1 MMHRSSFS
9 FFLVILCVSF
19 SLGQSTSG
27 VPYTKYGIYDIDRI
41 RPEECRQRRAV
52 LLTKMG
58 LNSLAI
64 FRAQEYANRSG
75 DEDYRFRQ
83 NNNFLYFTGCNESNS
98 TLILIPNGFILD
110 NGILVKEILFLAP
123 KTKDWT
129 GENLGT
135 EGAREILG
143 FGSEGTQS
151 IALTNDRLQ
160 EILVSLL
167 SNTHILYYTPSL
179 VETLIDPVSDIRFI
193 SWRESMK
200 NLQEKYPNL
209 DVKGI
214 GTIVGEMRSVKSLA
228 EIELLQK
235 VADVTIAAHIEAM
248 KSCEPGM
255 FEYQLQ
261 AVAEYCFTQA
271 GAEYTGFPSII
282 GSGPNTQSFHYDA
295 NRRKMQSGEL
305 VVMDIGAGYHGYS
318 ADITRTIPVNG
329 KFTPAQKEIYE
340 LVLQAQQAAID
351 TIFPG
356 MMMVDVRKKAMKV
369 IAEGLIHLG
378 IAKDTDDVKKYCP
391 HGMSHFIGLDLHD
404 DGQIGKLVP
413 GMVLTVEPGIYIPEG
428 SNCHQ
433 RFWNI
438 GIRIEDDVVV
448 TDEGRS
454 VLSAFAPQSVTDIE
468 MLMKKKGIGNQKVGN
483 E

>member
-1 MMHRSSFS
+1 MMQRSSS
-9 FFLVILCVSF
+9 LFLIILCVSF

-52 LLTKMG
+52 LMAKMG
-58 LNSLAI
+58 TNSVAI
-64 FRAQEYANRSG
+64 LRAQDYAHRSG

-83 NNNFLYFTGCNESNS
+83 NSNFLYFTGCNESNS
-98 TLILIPNGFILD
+98 TLILVPSGFVLD
-110 NGILVKEILFLAP
+110 NGTVVKEILFLTP
-123 KTKDWT
+123 KIKDWT

-151 IALTNDRLQ
+151 VALTNDRLKD
-160 EILVSLL
+160 ILVSLL

-179 VETLIDPVSDIRFI
+179 VETIIDPVSNISFI

-209 DVKGI
+209 EVKGEN
-214 GTIVGEMRSVKSLA
+214 TIIGEMRTVKSPA
-228 EIELLQK
+228 EIGLLQK
-235 VADVTIAAHIEAM
+235 AVDATIAGHIEAM
-248 KSCEPGM
+248 KSCEHGM

-261 AVAEYCFTQA
+261 AVVEYCFTQS
-271 GAEYTGFPSII
+271 GAEYTGFRSII
-282 GSGPNTQSFHYDA
+282 GSGPNAQLFHYDA
-295 NRRKMQSGEL
+295 NRRKMLSGEL
-305 VVMDIGAGYHGYS
+305 VVMDIGAEYHGYS

-329 KFTPAQKEIYE
+329 KFTPAQREIYE
-340 LVLQAQQAAID
+340 LVLHAQQAAID

-356 MMMVDVRKKAMKV
+356 TMMVNVEKTAMNV
-369 IAEGLIHLG
+369 IAEGLSRLG
-378 IAKDTDDVKKYCP
+378 IAKDSADVKKYYP
-391 HGMSHFIGLDLHD
+391 HRISHFIGLDVHD
-404 DGQIGKLVP
+404 SSPIGKLIP
-413 GMVLTVEPGIYIPEG
+413 GMVMTVEPGIYIAEG
-428 SNCHQ
+428 SDCPQ
-433 RFWNI
+433 KYWNI

-468 MLMKKKGIGNQKVGN
+468 TLMKKKGIGNQRVGK

>member
-1 MMHRSSFS
+1 MMQRSSFS
-9 FFLVILCVSF
+9 LVLIVLCISF
-19 SLGQSTSG
+19 SVGQSTAG

-41 RPEECRQRRAV
+41 RPEEYRQRRSMVIA
-52 LLTKMG
+52 KMD
-58 LNSLAI
+58 SISIAI

-75 DEDYRFRQ
+75 DVDYRFRQ
-83 NNNFLYFTGCNESNS
+83 NSNFLYFTGCNESNS
-98 TLILIPNGFILD
+98 TLVLIPRGFVMD

-151 IALTNDRLQ
+151 IALTNDRLN

-167 SNTHILYYTPSL
+167 SNTHTLYYTPSL

-209 DVKGI
+209 NVKGI
-214 GTIVGEMRSVKSLA
+214 STIVGEMRVVKSPA

-235 VADVTIAAHIEAM
+235 AADATIAAHIEAM

-261 AVAEYCFTQA
+261 AVVEYCFTQA

-282 GSGPNTQSFHYDA
+282 GSGPNTQSYHYDA

-305 VVMDIGAGYHGYS
+305 VVIDIGAEYHGYS
-318 ADITRTIPVNG
+318 ADITRTIPING
-329 KFTPAQKEIYE
+329 KFTLAQKEIYE
-340 LVLQAQQAAID
+340 LVLHAQQAAID
-351 TIFPG
+351 TISPG
-356 MMMVDVRKKAMKV
+356 VMMTDVEKTTMKV
-369 IAEGLIHLG
+369 IAEGLSRLG
-378 IAKDTDDVKKYCP
+378 IAKDSDDVKKYYP
-391 HGMSHFIGLDLHD
+391 HKISHFIGLDVHD
-404 DGQIGKLVP
+404 GRPIGKLIP
-413 GMVLTVEPGIYIPEG
+413 GMVLTVESGIYIPEG

-433 RFWNI
+433 KFWNI

-454 VLSAFAPQSVTDIE
+454 VLSAFAPQSVADIE
-468 MLMKKKGIGNQKVGN
+468 TLMKKKGIGNQRVGK